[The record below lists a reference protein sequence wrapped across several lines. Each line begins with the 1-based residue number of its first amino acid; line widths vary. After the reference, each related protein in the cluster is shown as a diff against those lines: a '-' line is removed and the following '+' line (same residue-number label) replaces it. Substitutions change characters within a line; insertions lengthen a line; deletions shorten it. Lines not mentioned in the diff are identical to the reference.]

1 MRPTNSPS
9 DRVDRNKRNKKKKNL
24 NIKNNNNDPVAG
36 LFSSNFPIY
45 WNETQS
51 KNPTKTEPVAVRAGE
66 GDVSLGHGRR
76 RAAGGGRR
84 GERKCRVGRWARC
97 CRRRWFNPAPPKL
110 ILERAASFLNWTGSC
125 QSPSG
130 RFLNARTLNYV
141 FARNRSQKNQGQD

>member
-76 RAAGGGRR
+76 RAPGAGRGAAGGEGKENVASGDGRDVA
-84 GERKCRVGRWARC
+84 G
-97 CRRRWFNPAPPKL
+97 
-110 ILERAASFLNWTGSC
+110 AADSIQHL
-125 QSPSG
+125 
-130 RFLNARTLNYV
+130 
-141 FARNRSQKNQGQD
+141 RS